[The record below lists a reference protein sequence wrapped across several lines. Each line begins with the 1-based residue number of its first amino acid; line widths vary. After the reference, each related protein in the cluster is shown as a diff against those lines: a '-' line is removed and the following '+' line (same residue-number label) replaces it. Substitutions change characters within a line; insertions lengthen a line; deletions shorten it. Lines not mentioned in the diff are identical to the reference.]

1 MARDL
6 RLNYVRIGSLSVA
19 KALDEF
25 IEREAA
31 PGTSI
36 SAEAFWSGF
45 AELLRDCGTRNRQLL
60 EVRDELQ
67 SRIDQYHR
75 ERSGEPLDL
84 GDYERFLRDIGYVL
98 PEGNDFAIRTTNID
112 DEIAVVAGPQLVVP
126 LSNARYALNAANA
139 RWGSLY
145 DALYGTDA
153 IPEDGGATRTGT
165 YNKIRGERVVA
176 RGRAMLDETVPLAR
190 GSHRDVVSYSV
201 EGANLLVRLRDG
213 TSTGLA
219 RLAQFAGYRG
229 EASAPSAVLL
239 RNHGLHLEIKID
251 RGGLVGRD
259 DPAGIADIVLESAVT
274 TIMDLEDSVAAVDAE
289 DKVAVYLARLQTMQS
304 FHQDEAFAVLPH
316 QDRALQANLQDALGD
331 LLRLLGIERRAPLH
345 RHVDVGDRKCLAF
358 HHGRR
363 PARRVRLLIAADP

>member
-6 RLNYVRIGSLSVA
+6 HMNYVRIGSLSVA
-19 KALDEF
+19 RALYEF
-25 IEREAA
+25 IEQEAA

-36 SAEAFWSGF
+36 SAKAFWSGF

-60 EVRDELQ
+60 QVRDELQ

-98 PEGNDFAIRTTNID
+98 PEGNDFAIRTTNVD
-112 DEIAVVAGPQLVVP
+112 DEIAVIDGPQLVVP
-126 LSNARYALNAANA
+126 LSNARYSLNAANA

-153 IPEDGGATRTGT
+153 IPEDGGATRTST

-176 RGRAMLDETVPLAR
+176 RGRAMLDEGVPLAR
-190 GSHRDVVSYSV
+190 GSHGDVASYSV
-201 EGANLLVRLRDG
+201 EGANLLARLCDG
-213 TSTGLA
+213 ASTGLA
-219 RLAQFAGYRG
+219 RPAQFAGYRG
-229 EASAPSAVLL
+229 EASAPVAVLL

-289 DKVAVYLARLQTMQS
+289 DKVAVYR
-304 FHQDEAFAVLPH
+304 
-316 QDRALQANLQDALGD
+316 NWLG
-331 LLRLLGIERRAPLH
+331 LIEGTLTATVEKGGRPVH
-345 RHVDVGDRKCLAF
+345 RQLEPVQ
-358 HHGRR
+358 
-363 PARRVRLLIAADP
+363 